1 MMDYSSLLTILAM
14 AMVTYL
20 TRIGGYLLMR
30 DRTLGPRATAALD
43 AVPAAILTAVIAPSV
58 LAAGPAE
65 AVAGLITAVA
75 AFRLPLLA
83 TIAVGVGSLVIL
95 RAML

>member
-1 MMDYSSLLTILAM
+1 MMDYSSLLAILGM
-14 AMVTYL
+14 ATVTYL

-95 RAML
+95 RAVL

>member
-1 MMDYSSLLTILAM
+1 MMDYSSLLTILGM
-14 AMVTYL
+14 ATVTYL

-43 AVPAAILTAVIAPSV
+43 AMPAAILTAVIAPSV

-75 AFRLPLLA
+75 AFRLPLLG
-83 TIAVGVGSLVIL
+83 TIAVGVGSVVIL
-95 RAML
+95 RAVL

>member
-1 MMDYSSLLTILAM
+1 MMDYSSLLTILGM
-14 AMVTYL
+14 ATVTYL

-58 LAAGPAE
+58 LAASPAE
-65 AVAGLITAVA
+65 AVAGLLTALA
-75 AFRLPLLA
+75 AFRLPLLG
-83 TIAVGVGSLVIL
+83 TIAVGVGSVVIL
-95 RAML
+95 RAVL

>member
-1 MMDYSSLLTILAM
+1 MDMATVVTILGM

-20 TRIGGYLLMR
+20 TRIGGDLVMR
-30 DRTLGPRATAALD
+30 NRELGPRMTAALN
-43 AVPAAILTAVIAPSV
+43 AVPPAILTAVIAPSV

-65 AVAGLITAVA
+65 AIAGLVTVVA

-83 TIAVGVGSLVIL
+83 TIAIGVGSLILL
-95 RAML
+95 RAAF